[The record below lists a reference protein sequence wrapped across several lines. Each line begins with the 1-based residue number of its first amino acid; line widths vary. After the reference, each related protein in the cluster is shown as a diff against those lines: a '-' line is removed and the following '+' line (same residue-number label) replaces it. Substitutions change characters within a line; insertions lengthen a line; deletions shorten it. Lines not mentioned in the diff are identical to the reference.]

1 MSDGQQI
8 CHQGKREEYAIYTG
22 QASACFVPGLAGV
35 TYPDPSYEIYR
46 PRADCYVFEYV
57 LSGTGHVRQDK
68 ESATRSPSLQGTPT
82 FSSQAGAITTMRT
95 ARIPGQKCGSM

>member
-35 TYPDPSYEIYR
+35 TYPDPSYEI
-46 PRADCYVFEYV
+46 
-57 LSGTGHVRQDK
+57 
-68 ESATRSPSLQGTPT
+68 
-82 FSSQAGAITTMRT
+82 
-95 ARIPGQKCGSM
+95 